1 MFKYTL
7 QRLGLML
14 MTLLIITCMCFVL
27 VRMLPPVALPPEDP
41 HTSVVLAQREAFGYN
56 KPYMVQFW
64 IFLKNIFTKFDW
76 GVSDKLYFGQDVA
89 KMFVSKLPA
98 TMIVNLYSIVLSIP
112 IGIILGII
120 AALKKNTW
128 IDHTISTLTM
138 VVISVPSFVYAF
150 LIQYILSFKLGWLPF
165 LMEPLK
171 GRSYLDWSV
180 FVSMLPAVLSLSFG
194 TIAGFT
200 RTTRAELTE
209 VLALS
214 FGNIAGNMRMIRAEL
229 TETLTCEYML
239 LARTKGLT
247 RRQAT
252 VRHAMKNCMVVIL
265 PAIFSNFIG
274 IMGGSLV
281 IEKIFSVPGVG
292 ALYLNSIN
300 GRDYNIF
307 MMLTVFYTAVGL
319 LAGIV
324 VDISYGFIDP
334 RIRMGSKK

>member
-171 GRSYLDWSV
+171 GRSFLDWSV

-194 TIAGFT
+194 TVASFT

-209 VLALS
+209 VLTS
-214 FGNIAGNMRMIRAEL
+214 EF
-229 TETLTCEYML
+229 ML